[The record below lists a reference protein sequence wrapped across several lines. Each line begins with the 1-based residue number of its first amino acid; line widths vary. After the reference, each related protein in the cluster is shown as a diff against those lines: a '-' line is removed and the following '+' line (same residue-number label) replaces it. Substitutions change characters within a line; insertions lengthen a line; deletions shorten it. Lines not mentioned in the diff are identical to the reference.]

1 MKELL
6 EELQKRVQ
14 PASPFKWEVLPNKLV
29 VGQCSIEPLIDG
41 KFRVSWDGLTR
52 ESVIQLISRSAR
64 PEGSDRPIHISE
76 TVRYEWEWVPILKR
90 LERKTPQDPWVEE
103 EKK

>member
-29 VGQCSIEPLIDG
+29 VGQCSIEDISL
-41 KFRVSWDGLTR
+41 SEER
-52 ESVIQLISRSAR
+52 E
-64 PEGSDRPIHISE
+64 
-76 TVRYEWEWVPILKR
+76 
-90 LERKTPQDPWVEE
+90 VENQV
-103 EKK
+103 